1 MLAQL
6 LHRTG
11 EFVSWE
17 KVKTFVNLK
26 GEVTGDIF
34 CHLETTVHNLI
45 CTLSRLGG
53 LLSESAM
60 RKVIQLL

>member
-6 LHRTG
+6 LHRIG
-11 EFVSWE
+11 DFVSWK

-34 CHLETTVHNLI
+34 CCLETTCTQLNLHP
-45 CTLSRLGG
+45 
-53 LLSESAM
+53 
-60 RKVIQLL
+60 V